1 MRRSAGLA
9 CGARPFQRHVLPGV
23 PSFLILAPLFV
34 SCPFGFLTFD
44 TSRVSGACLPPPSP
58 PLSPPGLFRA
68 PEPFPWAW
76 MAASPFAAASAGDGP
91 SRRVFSP
98 LGAFFFSGAAQF
110 SLLGTDGVSEHRLRV
125 ESKKEGRRPLLERR
139 PFSCRLEDYRNI
151 LGLTTETRSRL
162 SRSPSG

>member
-76 MAASPFAAASAGDGP
+76 MAASPFAAASAGDCP
-91 SRRVFSP
+91 P
-98 LGAFFFSGAAQF
+98 GAFF
-110 SLLGTDGVSEHRLRV
+110 LPWE
-125 ESKKEGRRPLLERR
+125 
-139 PFSCRLEDYRNI
+139 PFSPRARHSFPSWGRTASRNI
-151 LGLTTETRSRL
+151 GSVSKAKKKAAVLCWNGGLFPVGWRTTGTSWDCLRKRG
-162 SRSPSG
+162 RA